1 MCDKP
6 FFYNPDIDTKI
17 AGLYDLQ
24 HTIGRGHY
32 AVVKQARH
40 VFTGEKVAVKVID
53 KTKLDNVSRDHL
65 FQEVVCM
72 KLVQHPNVVRLYEV
86 IDTPTK
92 LYLVLELGDGGDL
105 YDYITSHGDGLSE
118 KVAKRYFR
126 QIVTAIAYCHK
137 LRVVHRDLKPE
148 NVVFFEKLGLV
159 KLTDFGFSN
168 KFVPGTNLD
177 TACGSLA
184 YSAPEILLGD
194 SYDAPKVDIWS
205 LGVILY
211 MLVSGNLPF
220 QETNDSETL
229 TKIMDCDY
237 SMPSHLSP
245 DCKRLISRLLIRD
258 PQKRA
263 HLDDILQDDWLKLDG
278 NDLPI
283 ELFSVPLISREHLS
297 FEDHMEILSK
307 MAEGELASVEE
318 IQSTLDRNEYNHIAA
333 TYYLL
338 AERKLKRNYIEEYKR
353 LASQS
358 QLNEK
363 RKLEQQK
370 CMNCV
375 FGLAENS
382 KQIQNVESS
391 ITSKSLV
398 NSMINSN
405 TPTPNSRILNSL
417 GSSNVEDRVRRFS
430 MILEDEEEEEESKGS
445 LVASSLFDRY
455 ITGVNESVKLVNDS
469 DGLHP
474 CFADTSEEA
483 MLEEEEEEMATVA
496 GLACVR
502 SELLT
507 DQMVNNVLNLSE
519 SEYTSTVNG
528 PIAQTRP
535 CSRTSGSGAE
545 ASDGAESDVSVS
557 PWNTNGTGFVNS
569 LNRVT
574 STTRSLP
581 PVETRRKN
589 LYRRGFLSHRPLTT
603 VKSSPQLM
611 KHISEEG
618 RNSYTSFETNNSF
631 QTDKR
636 RKKLGECF
644 SQNPS
649 VYATAEDNIGIRSL
663 RSSYNLYRSIRY
675 VDDQLIGL
683 RPTSSYATKTQQT
696 YSGARSPAWTR
707 GFFNTPASSSR
718 PASIG
723 SWNAVLNISLMS
735 DQRRPSFCSSPVDQQ
750 ISAINRRKVL
760 YSNHSQDPYILNKGI
775 NPDRRCSG
783 PPGLLLAVS
792 GLYHPGSG
800 VTLPSRSDSDT
811 SFLDQHEIGHLPPT
825 LEHSLSPEEPPD
837 ESYVRNGVRNGTK
850 RSDTVTEIGDVI
862 INNHRSFANKRG
874 STRSP
879 HHTLGNSRK
888 TASWCSSAPI
898 LCETPEQSHLMYTP
912 SNSLG
917 LVTLSPES
925 NSQLGGSNTVR
936 EHCTPIREEDD
947 EAGRSGETPTSQTSH
962 LLFGLNHRRKS
973 ESSSMHTSSTLFTT
987 SNIITRGGFATL
999 AESESTST
1007 ISQLPNINAQ
1017 RNDALQNGGSSQ
1029 CCTTSN
1035 FSLSSLATSLR
1046 DSRYMI
1052 DIIRGTFELQC
1063 QYNRRFT
1070 NSITGVSSCEYN
1082 SNRASSTS
1090 TSVRSLTAISEN
1102 FPINNQLKEDF
1113 PLQDSHKLPFYHHHR
1128 NILHHPLE
1136 SILQTSVNNNN
1147 ALQNSNLI
1155 KDSMN
1160 NSSSCLNHDDY
1171 HLVTNSS
1178 IQQTRM
1184 SLPTSSINNGISNT
1198 DVTCLV
1204 RNPILE
1210 LNETNFSSSLSLEHN
1225 NSPVRFT
1232 NFLNNHRNGSCKSVI
1247 NQSAIS
1253 FKHPTYSLSSHE
1265 SLKKSNYKK
1274 YLPDHVSN
1282 IMENRNSES
1291 YYITTTTT
1299 TTGTTTNTNTTTTTT
1314 TTTNN
1319 NNNNVHSELSN
1330 ESVNQWTHPKT
1341 NSSNH
1346 KHVSSFLLN
1355 KQHRAR
1361 LACCSIS

>member
-53 KTKLDNVSRDHL
+53 KTKLDNISRDHL

-168 KFVPGTNLD
+168 RFIPGTNLD

-237 SMPSHLSP
+237 SMPAHLSP

-263 HLDDILQDDWLKLDG
+263 HLDDILQDDWLKIDG
-278 NDLPI
+278 EDLPI

-307 MAEGELASVEE
+307 MAEGKLATVEE

-353 LASQS
+353 LVNQS
-358 QLNEK
+358 QLIEK
-363 RKLEQQK
+363 RKQQEQQK
-370 CMNCV
+370 CINCPYT
-375 FGLAENS
+375 LSENS
-382 KQIQNVESS
+382 KQPQIVENT
-391 ITSKSLV
+391 TSTKSLLNNV
-398 NSMINSN
+398 ISSGGAG
-405 TPTPNSRILNSL
+405 TSSRILGPL

-430 MILEDEEEEEESKGS
+430 MILEDEEEEEEGKGS
-445 LVASSLFDRY
+445 PVASSLFGKC
-455 ITGVNESVKLVNDS
+455 IGGVNESTNGLGDS
-469 DGLHP
+469 DGLPH
-474 CFADTSEEA
+474 CLADTSEEA
-483 MLEEEEEEMATVA
+483 MLEEEEEELATVA
-496 GLACVR
+496 GLVCVR

-507 DQMVNNVLNLSE
+507 EQMANNLLSVSE
-519 SEYTSTVNG
+519 SEYLPNVNG
-528 PIAQTRP
+528 SVAPTRS

-545 ASDGAESDVSVS
+545 VSDGAESDASLS
-557 PWNTNGTGFVNS
+557 PWSAGGFINS
-569 LNRVT
+569 INRVT

-581 PVETRRKN
+581 PVDIRRKHP
-589 LYRRGFLSHRPLTT
+589 YRRAFISHRPLTT
-603 VKSSPQLM
+603 VKSSPQLL
-611 KHISEEG
+611 KHIAEEDW
-618 RNSYTSFETNNSF
+618 NSCNSFEINEPLHL
-631 QTDKR
+631 DKR
-636 RKKLGECF
+636 RKKIDECRA
-644 SQNPS
+644 QNPS
-649 VYATAEDNIGIRSL
+649 AYSTAEDGTGNRSL
-663 RSSYNLYRSIRY
+663 RGSCNLYRSIRY

-683 RPTSSYATKTQQT
+683 KPASLSNAANQQT
-696 YSGARSPAWTR
+696 YSGAHSPAWTR
-707 GFFNTPASSSR
+707 RFFNTPASSSR

-723 SWNAVLNISLMS
+723 SWNAVLNMSLAS
-735 DQRRPSFCSSPVDQQ
+735 EQRRPSFSSSPAENQTSGV
-750 ISAINRRKVL
+750 SRRKVL
-760 YSNHSQDPYILNKGI
+760 YLNHGQSSHLLNRSI
-775 NPDRRCSG
+775 TADRRCSG

-792 GLYHPGSG
+792 GMYHLGS
-800 VTLPSRSDSDT
+800 TAPLPSRCGSDT
-811 SFLDQHEIGHLPPT
+811 SFLDHNDSNALPAAVENSFPAEDSSGFLDGVDLSNGIRSPDTIKEASDLTRINFRYPT
-825 LEHSLSPEEPPD
+825 SSV
-837 ESYVRNGVRNGTK
+837 SGV
-850 RSDTVTEIGDVI
+850 
-862 INNHRSFANKRG
+862 NKRG
-874 STRSP
+874 STISP
-879 HHTLGNSRK
+879 HRALCNSRRA
-888 TASWCSSAPI
+888 ASWCSSAPI
-898 LCETPEQSHLMYTP
+898 LCETSEHPYLTYVA
-912 SNSLG
+912 SNGSG
-917 LVTLSPES
+917 ITTLSSCE
-925 NSQLGGSNTVR
+925 NNCQLNGSSAIR

-947 EAGRSGETPTSQTSH
+947 EAARCGESPISKVSD
-962 LLFGLNHRRKS
+962 FFVSLNNRRRS
-973 ESSSMHTSSTLFTT
+973 ESSSMQTNSAIFTA
-987 SNIITRGGFATL
+987 SNIARVAFATL

-1007 ISQLPNINAQ
+1007 ISQLPNIGSQ
-1017 RNDALQNGGSSQ
+1017 QNHSGDNVPNGSNSQ
-1029 CCTTSN
+1029 CTTSN

-1070 NSITGVSSCEYN
+1070 NSIVGVNSGEYN
-1082 SNRASSTS
+1082 SDRTSTS
-1090 TSVRSLTAISEN
+1090 TSVRSLTAISES
-1102 FPINNQLKEDF
+1102 FPINSHFKD
-1113 PLQDSHKLPFYHHHR
+1113 DSQKHSTYNR
-1128 NILHHPLE
+1128 NLSLLSPG
-1136 SILQTSVNNNN
+1136 SV
-1147 ALQNSNLI
+1147 ST
-1155 KDSMN
+1155 
-1160 NSSSCLNHDDY
+1160 SSSINQSVYSNSHTVTYPMNASCSADSF
-1171 HLVTNSS
+1171 VTNSIHS
-1178 IQQTRM
+1178 TRM
-1184 SLPTSSINNGISNT
+1184 SLPSNLLTGGGGGSVANTEVIPSISPVLESNA
-1198 DVTCLV
+1198 
-1204 RNPILE
+1204 E
-1210 LNETNFSSSLSLEHN
+1210 NFSSSFSIEQ
-1225 NSPVRFT
+1225 NSPVRIE
-1232 NFLNNHRNGSCKSVI
+1232 NFNNHNHGNGSCKSTS
-1247 NQSAIS
+1247 NHSGNLL
-1253 FKHPTYSLSSHE
+1253 KHPSNLSSSVE
-1265 SLKKSNYKK
+1265 STKNIQPSCLSDNYCSIVPNNIGQQANNSSRNNSN
-1274 YLPDHVSN
+1274 DNSN
-1282 IMENRNSES
+1282 NS
-1291 YYITTTTT
+1291 
-1299 TTGTTTNTNTTTTTT
+1299 
-1314 TTTNN
+1314 NN
-1319 NNNNVHSELSN
+1319 NMNNTEVISEPCN
-1330 ESVNQWTHPKT
+1330 HWMQKT
-1341 NSSNH
+1341 NGPNH
-1346 KHVSSFLLN
+1346 KQLAPFIFG
-1355 KQHRAR
+1355 KHRAR
-1361 LACCSIS
+1361 LACCSVS

>member
-168 KFVPGTNLD
+168 KFIPGTNLD

-307 MAEGELASVEE
+307 MAEGELASVDE

-358 QLNEK
+358 QLIEK
-363 RKLEQQK
+363 RKQEQQK
-370 CMNCV
+370 CINCV
-375 FGLAENS
+375 FGLSENA
-382 KQIQNVESS
+382 KQVQNVENN
-391 ITSKSLV
+391 ITPKSLV
-398 NSMINSN
+398 NSVMGSSTA
-405 TPTPNSRILNSL
+405 TPTSRILSSL

-445 LVASSLFDRY
+445 PIASTSFDRY
-455 ITGVNESVKLVNDS
+455 IAGINESAKMVNDS
-469 DGLHP
+469 DALHP

-483 MLEEEEEEMATVA
+483 MLEEEEEELATVA

-507 DQMVNNVLNLSE
+507 DQMVNHVLSISE
-519 SEYTSTVNG
+519 SEFTSNVHGNVVS
-528 PIAQTRP
+528 TRP
-535 CSRTSGSGAE
+535 CSRTSGSAVG
-545 ASDGAESDVSVS
+545 ASDGAESDVSLS
-557 PWNTNGTGFVNS
+557 PWNANGTGFVSS

-589 LYRRGFLSHRPLTT
+589 TYRRGLISHRPLTT
-603 VKSSPQLM
+603 VKSSPQLL
-611 KHISEEG
+611 KHSAEEDW
-618 RNSYTSFETNNSF
+618 NIHTSIETNNSLHM
-631 QTDKR
+631 DKR

-644 SQNPS
+644 IQNPA
-649 VYATAEDNIGIRSL
+649 VYTTAEDSLGIRSL
-663 RSSYNLYRSIRY
+663 RSSYNLYRSIKY

-683 RPTSSYATKTQQT
+683 RPTSFYTTATQQT
-696 YSGARSPAWTR
+696 YSGAHSPAWTR
-707 GFFNTPASSSR
+707 RFLNTPVSSSR

-723 SWNAVLNISLMS
+723 SWNAVLNMSLVS
-735 DQRRPSFCSSPVDQQ
+735 DQRRPSFCSSPVEPQ
-750 ISAINRRKVL
+750 IGTINRRKVL
-760 YSNHSQDPYILNKGI
+760 YSNHSQGPYVFNKGI

-792 GLYHPGSG
+792 GLYYPGSG

-811 SFLDQHEIGHLPPT
+811 SFLEQHDTSHLPPN
-825 LEHSLSPEEPPD
+825 LDHSFSPEEPSD
-837 ESYVRNGVRNGTK
+837 ESYTQNETKCSGTI
-850 RSDTVTEIGDVI
+850 TEISDI
-862 INNHRSFANKRG
+862 IKNNHRSILPSISGVNKRG

-879 HHTLGNSRK
+879 HRTLSSSRK

-898 LCETPEQSHLMYTP
+898 LCETSEQPHLTYVP
-912 SNSLG
+912 SNSIG
-917 LVTLSPES
+917 LTTLSLES

-947 EAGRSGETPTSQTSH
+947 EVVRSGESTFKTPN

-987 SNIITRGGFATL
+987 SNITRGGFATL

-1007 ISQLPNINAQ
+1007 ISQLPNISAQ

-1029 CCTTSN
+1029 CTTSN

-1070 NSITGVSSCEYN
+1070 NSIAGVSSCEYN
-1082 SNRASSTS
+1082 SSRASTS

-1102 FPINNQLKEDF
+1102 FPISNQLKEDF
-1113 PLQDSHKLPFYHHHR
+1113 PLQDSQRLPLHHR
-1128 NILHHPLE
+1128 HLLHPLE
-1136 SILQTSVNNNN
+1136 STLKASTKNNI
-1147 ALQNSNLI
+1147 LQNSNMV
-1155 KDSMN
+1155 KNSMN
-1160 NSSSCLNHDDY
+1160 SCLNRDF
-1171 HLVTNSS
+1171 LVTGSS
-1178 IQQTRM
+1178 QKSRM
-1184 SLPTSSINNGISNT
+1184 SLPASISGITNPDVACSVSPVLESNKNNF
-1198 DVTCLV
+1198 
-1204 RNPILE
+1204 P
-1210 LNETNFSSSLSLEHN
+1210 SSLSLEHS
-1225 NSPVRFT
+1225 SPVRFDNLLT
-1232 NFLNNHRNGSCKSVI
+1232 HNHRNGSCKSVS
-1247 NQSAIS
+1247 QSTTS
-1253 FKHPTYSLSSHE
+1253 FKRPSHLSSGRE
-1265 SLKKSNYKK
+1265 SFKKSNISC
-1274 YLPDHVSN
+1274 LPDHGCSIV
-1282 IMENRNSES
+1282 ENMNSETHNNS
-1291 YYITTTTT
+1291 
-1299 TTGTTTNTNTTTTTT
+1299 
-1314 TTTNN
+1314 NN
-1319 NNNNVHSELSN
+1319 NNNNISHYSELSS
-1330 ESVNQWTHPKT
+1330 ESVNQWTRKSNT
-1341 NSSNH
+1341 SNH
-1346 KHVSSFLLN
+1346 KQVSSFILS
-1355 KQHRAR
+1355 KHRAR
-1361 LACCSIS
+1361 LACCSVS

>member
-53 KTKLDNVSRDHL
+53 KTKLDNISRDHL

-168 KFVPGTNLD
+168 KFIPGTNLD

-229 TKIMDCDY
+229 IKIMDCDY
-237 SMPSHLSP
+237 SMPLHLSP

-263 HLDDILQDDWLKLDG
+263 HLDDILQDDWLKIDG
-278 NDLPI
+278 DDLPI

-353 LASQS
+353 LAIQS

-363 RKLEQQK
+363 RKQEQQK
-370 CMNCV
+370 CTNCV
-375 FGLAENS
+375 YGLSENP
-382 KQIQNVESS
+382 KQLQNIENNA
-391 ITSKSLV
+391 TAKSLV
-398 NSMINSN
+398 NNVMN
-405 TPTPNSRILNSL
+405 PNAASSAPRILSSL
-417 GSSNVEDRVRRFS
+417 GPSNVEDRVRRFS
-430 MILEDEEEEEESKGS
+430 MILEDEEEEEEGKGS
-445 LVASSLFDRY
+445 PIASSLFDRY
-455 ITGVNESVKLVNDS
+455 ITGIYESTKLVNDP
-469 DGLHP
+469 DGFHP
-474 CFADTSEEA
+474 CLGDTSEEA
-483 MLEEEEEEMATVA
+483 MLEEEEEELATVA

-507 DQMVNNVLNLSE
+507 DQLANNPLGISE
-519 SEYTSTVNG
+519 SEYTSNVPG
-528 PIAQTRP
+528 SVVPTRP

-545 ASDGAESDVSVS
+545 ASDGAESEVFPS
-557 PWNTNGTGFVNS
+557 PWNPNGVGFVNS
-569 LNRVT
+569 SNKVT
-574 STTRSLP
+574 SATRSLP
-581 PVETRRKN
+581 PVETRRKHF
-589 LYRRGFLSHRPLTT
+589 YRRGFISHRPLTT
-603 VKSSPQLM
+603 VKSSPQLL
-611 KHISEEG
+611 KYIAEEDWD
-618 RNSYTSFETNNSF
+618 SSTSFASNNPAHL
-631 QTDKR
+631 DKR
-636 RKKLGECF
+636 RRKLEECYA
-644 SQNPS
+644 QNPS
-649 VYATAEDNIGIRSL
+649 IYATADDGVSARSL

-683 RPTSSYATKTQQT
+683 RPANFSTSVAQQT
-696 YSGARSPAWTR
+696 LSGAHSPAWTR
-707 GFFNTPASSSR
+707 RFFNTPASSSR

-723 SWNAVLNISLMS
+723 SWNAVLNMSLINE
-735 DQRRPSFCSSPVDQQ
+735 QRRPSFCSSPVDQQ
-750 ISAINRRKVL
+750 MSSVNKRKVL
-760 YSNHSQDPYILNKGI
+760 YLNHSQNPYVLNKSLSA
-775 NPDRRCSG
+775 DRRCSG

-792 GLYHPGSG
+792 GLYHPGSA
-800 VTLPSRSDSDT
+800 VMLPSRSDSDT
-811 SFLDQHEIGHLPPT
+811 SFLDQRETSHLPPT
-825 LEHSLSPEEPPD
+825 LERSFSPEETD
-837 ESYVRNGVRNGTK
+837 EYYIQSGTKLSDTFKEMNDAVRNNHCSLLPGV
-850 RSDTVTEIGDVI
+850 
-862 INNHRSFANKRG
+862 NKRG
-874 STRSP
+874 SGRSP
-879 HHTLGNSRK
+879 HRALSNSRK
-888 TASWCSSAPI
+888 TASWCSSAPV
-898 LCETPEQSHLMYTP
+898 LCETSEQSHLAYMP
-912 SNSLG
+912 SNSPG
-917 LVTLSPES
+917 LITMSPES
-925 NSQLGGSNTVR
+925 NCQLGGSNTVR

-947 EAGRSGETPTSQTSH
+947 EAGRSGESPISKTSDQ
-962 LLFGLNHRRKS
+962 LIDLNHRRKS
-973 ESSSMHTSSTLFTT
+973 ESSSMNTSSPLFTA
-987 SNIITRGGFATL
+987 SNITRGEFATL

-1007 ISQLPNINAQ
+1007 ISQLPNISSI
-1017 RNDALQNGGSSQ
+1017 RNQSGDGLPNGVSSQ
-1029 CCTTSN
+1029 CTTSN

-1063 QYNRRFT
+1063 HYNRRLA

-1082 SNRASSTS
+1082 SSRGSTS

-1102 FPINNQLKEDF
+1102 FPINNPLKGDF
-1113 PLQDSHKLPFYHHHR
+1113 PLRDSHKLPLYNR
-1128 NILHHPLE
+1128 NVLHPPPP
-1136 SILQTSVNNNN
+1136 SISKTIKNDVFQG
-1147 ALQNSNLI
+1147 SNI
-1155 KDSMN
+1155 VKDSVHT
-1160 NSSSCLNHDDY
+1160 SFIPDFR
-1171 HLVTNSS
+1171 VTKLP
-1178 IQQTRM
+1178 QLTRM
-1184 SLPTSSINNGISNT
+1184 SLPTTISGISNT
-1198 DVTCLV
+1198 EVTCSVSPVLKS
-1204 RNPILE
+1204 
-1210 LNETNFSSSLSLEHN
+1210 NENNLSSSLPLEH
-1225 NSPVRFT
+1225 NSPVRFS
-1232 NFLNNHRNGSCKSVI
+1232 NFSTHNNGNESFKSL
-1247 NQSAIS
+1247 NQSTVL
-1253 FKHPTYSLSSHE
+1253 FKHPSHLSAGRESHKTLN
-1265 SLKKSNYKK
+1265 SSCLSDQSCSK
-1274 YLPDHVSN
+1274 
-1282 IMENRNSES
+1282 IENMNQDIHTNKNS
-1291 YYITTTTT
+1291 
-1299 TTGTTTNTNTTTTTT
+1299 
-1314 TTTNN
+1314 NN
-1319 NNNNVHSELSN
+1319 NNINNPESSN
-1330 ESVNQWTHPKT
+1330 ESSNQWTHKVNVP
-1341 NSSNH
+1341 NH
-1346 KHVSSFLLN
+1346 KHVSPFLFS
-1355 KQHRAR
+1355 KHKAR
-1361 LACCSIS
+1361 LTCCSVS

>member
-6 FFYNPDIDTKI
+6 FFFNPEIDTKI

-105 YDYITSHGDGLSE
+105 YDYITSHGNGLSE

-168 KFVPGTNLD
+168 KFIPGTNLD

-363 RKLEQQK
+363 RKQEQQK
-370 CMNCV
+370 CINCV
-375 FGLAENS
+375 FGLSENA
-382 KQIQNVESS
+382 KQMQNVENN
-391 ITSKSLV
+391 INPKSLV
-398 NSMINSN
+398 NSVMGSS
-405 TPTPNSRILNSL
+405 TPTPTSRILNSL

-445 LVASSLFDRY
+445 PIASTSFDRY
-455 ITGVNESVKLVNDS
+455 ITGINESVKMVNDS
-469 DGLHP
+469 DALHP

-483 MLEEEEEEMATVA
+483 MLEEEEEELATVA

-507 DQMVNNVLNLSE
+507 DHMVNHVLSMSDSEFTSNVHG
-519 SEYTSTVNG
+519 TVVL
-528 PIAQTRP
+528 TRP
-535 CSRTSGSGAE
+535 CSRTSGSAIG
-545 ASDGAESDVSVS
+545 ASDSAESDVPLS
-557 PWNTNGTGFVNS
+557 PWNANTMGFANS
-569 LNRVT
+569 LNRIT

-589 LYRRGFLSHRPLTT
+589 TYRRGLISHRPLTT
-603 VKSSPQLM
+603 VKSSPQLL
-611 KHISEEG
+611 KHIAEEDW
-618 RNSYTSFETNNSF
+618 NSHTSVETNNSLYV
-631 QTDKR
+631 DKR
-636 RKKLGECF
+636 RKKLAECF
-644 SQNPS
+644 MQNPA
-649 VYATAEDNIGIRSL
+649 VYTTAEDSLGIRSL
-663 RSSYNLYRSIRY
+663 RSSYNLYRSIKY

-683 RPTSSYATKTQQT
+683 RPTSFYTTSTQQT
-696 YSGARSPAWTR
+696 YSGAHSPAWTR
-707 GFFNTPASSSR
+707 RFLNTPASSSR

-723 SWNAVLNISLMS
+723 SWNAILNMSLMS
-735 DQRRPSFCSSPVDQQ
+735 DQRRPSFCSSPVEPQ
-750 ISAINRRKVL
+750 IGAINRRKVL
-760 YSNHSQDPYILNKGI
+760 YSNNSQGPYILNKGI

-792 GLYHPGSG
+792 GLYYPGSG

-811 SFLDQHEIGHLPPT
+811 SFLEQHDISHLPSN
-825 LEHSLSPEEPPD
+825 LDHSFSPEEPSD
-837 ESYVRNGVRNGTK
+837 ESYMQNGTK
-850 RSDTVTEIGDVI
+850 CLDTVTELSDVI
-862 INNHRSFANKRG
+862 RNNHRSILPSISGVNKRG

-879 HHTLGNSRK
+879 HRTLSNSRK

-898 LCETPEQSHLMYTP
+898 LCETSEQPHLTYMQ
-912 SNSLG
+912 SNNIG
-917 LVTLSPES
+917 LTTLSLES

-947 EAGRSGETPTSQTSH
+947 EVGRSGETPTFRTSN
-962 LLFGLNHRRKS
+962 LLFGLNQRRKS
-973 ESSSMHTSSTLFTT
+973 ESSNMHTSSTLFAT
-987 SNIITRGGFATL
+987 SNMTRGGFATL

-1007 ISQLPNINAQ
+1007 ISQLPNISAQ

-1029 CCTTSN
+1029 CTTSN

-1070 NSITGVSSCEYN
+1070 NSIAGVNSCEYN
-1082 SNRASSTS
+1082 SSRASTS

-1113 PLQDSHKLPFYHHHR
+1113 PLEDSQRLPFYNR
-1128 NILHHPLE
+1128 NLLHPSE
-1136 SILQTSVNNNN
+1136 SILKASTKNNI
-1147 ALQNSNLI
+1147 LQNSNMI

-1160 NSSSCLNHDDY
+1160 SCLNHDF
-1171 HLVTNSS
+1171 LVTGSS
-1178 IQQTRM
+1178 QK
-1184 SLPTSSINNGISNT
+1184 TSISGISNT
-1198 DVTCLV
+1198 EVVCSV
-1204 RNPILE
+1204 NPVLE
-1210 LNETNFSSSLSLEHN
+1210 SNDNNFPSISLEHS
-1225 NSPVRFT
+1225 SPVRVGSLFT
-1232 NFLNNHRNGSCKSVI
+1232 HNHRNGSCKSI
-1247 NQSAIS
+1247 SQSTTS
-1253 FKHPTYSLSSHE
+1253 FKCPTHLSSGRE
-1265 SLKKSNYKK
+1265 SLKRSNISC
-1274 YLPDHVSN
+1274 LPDHRCSIV
-1282 IMENRNSES
+1282 ENMNPE
-1291 YYITTTTT
+1291 TH
-1299 TTGTTTNTNTTTTTT
+1299 
-1314 TTTNN
+1314 NN
-1319 NNNNVHSELSN
+1319 NDNNNITNYSELSN
-1330 ESVNQWTHPKT
+1330 ESVNQWTHKSNTP
-1341 NSSNH
+1341 NH
-1346 KHVSSFLLN
+1346 KQVSSFTVS
-1355 KQHRAR
+1355 KHRAR
-1361 LACCSIS
+1361 LACCSVS